1 MRKALTAAAPIAAI
15 LAAAASTSGCGH
27 ARGQEGPMT
36 SRNYQVGNF
45 NQVEVAGPYDV
56 QVRTGSAPS
65 VSAQGSQRTLDHLV
79 VEVRGD
85 RLVIHPEEHSGLFS
99 FGWHRHGN
107 AQVVVTV
114 PQLQGATIAGS
125 GGIHVDQV
133 KGDRF
138 EGEIAGSGGLGIANL
153 DVQSLKLSIAGSG
166 NAKAGSGRAQSVKYE
181 IAGSGDIDAR
191 GVQADNADVSIA
203 GSGNIFAQARATANV
218 EIMGS
223 GDVEVTGGAKCNV
236 SKNWSGSARCS

>member
-1 MRKALTAAAPIAAI
+1 MRKALTAAAVM
-15 LAAAASTSGCGH
+15 AAAASTSACGQ
-27 ARGQEGPMT
+27 ARGDEGPAT

-65 VSAQGSQRTLDHLV
+65 VSAHGSQRTLDHLV

-85 RLVIHPEEHSGLFS
+85 RLVIHPEEHNGLFS

-107 AQVVVTV
+107 AQVMVTV

-138 EGEIAGSGGLGIANL
+138 EGEIAGSGNL
-153 DVQSLKLSIAGSG
+153 ALNAVDVQQLKMSIAGSG
-166 NAKAGSGRAQSVKYE
+166 GVKAGSGRAQSVKYD

-191 GVQADNADVSIA
+191 GVQADSADLSIA

-218 EIMGS
+218 DIMGS
-223 GDVEVTGGAKCNV
+223 GNVEVTGGAKCNV
-236 SKNWSGSARCS
+236 SKNGSGTARCS

>member
-1 MRKALTAAAPIAAI
+1 MRKALTAAAPIAVI
-15 LAAAASTSGCGH
+15 LAAAASTSACGQ
-27 ARGQEGPMT
+27 ARGDDGPAT

-56 QVRTGSAPS
+56 QVRTGAAPS
-65 VSAQGSQRTLDHLV
+65 VSARGSQRTLDHLV

-85 RLVIHPEEHSGLFS
+85 RLVIHPEEHNGLFS

-107 AQVVVTV
+107 AEVTVTV

-125 GGIHVDQV
+125 GDIHVDQV

-138 EGEIAGSGGLGIANL
+138 EGQIAGSGGLTLGAI
-153 DVQSLKLSIAGSG
+153 DVQQLKMSIAGSG
-166 NAKAGSGRAQSVKYE
+166 DAKAASGRAQSVKYD

-191 GVQADNADVSIA
+191 GVQADSADLSIA
-203 GSGNIFAQARATANV
+203 GSGNIFAQARTNANV

-236 SKNWSGSARCS
+236 SKQGSGSARCS